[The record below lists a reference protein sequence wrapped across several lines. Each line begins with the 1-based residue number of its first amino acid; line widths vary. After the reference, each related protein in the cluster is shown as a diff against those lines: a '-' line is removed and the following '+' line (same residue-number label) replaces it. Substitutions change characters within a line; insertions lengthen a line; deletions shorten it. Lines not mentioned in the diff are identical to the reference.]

1 MSERFDSPIA
11 RALDDAAVLAES
23 KNKEYGNTYDQT
35 GQVMYIIFGQKQ
47 FEFIGPKAYS
57 LYSVLT
63 WIVGKLCRFAT
74 AKSEEARKDSLRD
87 LVVYSAMA
95 YHIYTGGPNDEH

>member
-1 MSERFDSPIA
+1 MSEKFDSPIA
-11 RALDDAAVLAES
+11 RALAEAASLAES

-35 GQVMYIIFGQKQ
+35 GLVMYIIFGSRSY
-47 FEFIGPKAYS
+47 EFIGPKAYS

-87 LVVYSAMA
+87 LVVYAAMA
-95 YHIYTGGPNDEH
+95 YHIYTGGTDDEN

>member
-1 MSERFDSPIA
+1 MSEKFDSPIA
-11 RALDDAAVLAES
+11 RALNEAASLAES
-23 KNKEYGNTYDQT
+23 KNKEYGNTYEQT
-35 GQVMYIIFGQKQ
+35 GEVMYLIFGHRPY
-47 FEFIGPKAYS
+47 EFIGPKSYS

-74 AKSEEARKDSLRD
+74 AKSEQARIDSLRD

-95 YHIYTGGPNDEH
+95 YHVYTGGTGDEN